1 MKKNETIKP
10 SAEPIPPAPKAK
22 DMEDQVTEDLTRNYI
37 EGAHDEEVE
46 NETPDEP
53 PAPAEGP

>member
-1 MKKNETIKP
+1 MKKNIDIKP
-10 SAEPIPPAPKAK
+10 SAEPIPAAPKAK
-22 DMEDQVTEDLTRNYI
+22 DMDDQAVEHLAEIYI
-37 EGAHDEEVE
+37 EGTHDEEVE